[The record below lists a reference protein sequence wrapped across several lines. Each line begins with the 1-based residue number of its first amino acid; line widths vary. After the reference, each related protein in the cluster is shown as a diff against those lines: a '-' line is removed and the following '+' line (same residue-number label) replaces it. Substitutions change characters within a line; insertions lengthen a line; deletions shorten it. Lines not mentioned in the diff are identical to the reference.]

1 MFVLFFFIA
10 QLASLAPANEQN
22 KKKQTFLISPEG
34 SQGPGQPR
42 LGQAEPGQPRPG
54 QASPA
59 RLEPEQL
66 IGNPTARL
74 APERSLIRKNAS
86 QQED

>member
-1 MFVLFFFIA
+1 MTVHRKIETQTGNCTA
-10 QLASLAPANEQN
+10 ASRKIRS
-22 KKKQTFLISPEG
+22 KKE
-34 SQGPGQPR
+34 PR
-42 LGQAEPGQPRPG
+42 SDKYPTTG
-54 QASPA
+54 

-66 IGNPTARL
+66 IGNPTERL